1 MCEYLYMHN
10 KQYTHIM
17 VTKTFILDSINRDST
32 SIYTACQKL
41 GLEINIF
48 LQQVC
53 IKLIST

>member
-1 MCEYLYMHN
+1 
-10 KQYTHIM
+10 M

-32 SIYTACQKL
+32 NIYTTCQKI

-53 IKLIST
+53 LKLTST